1 MAEALEWGNCIKRPG
16 QAKLAGPKLAG
27 LAGAESAGAELVGE
41 PKLRVEIGL
50 DSGTNPKVAGVFANS
65 LPP

>member
-1 MAEALEWGNCIKRPG
+1 MAEALELGNCIKRG

-27 LAGAESAGAELVGE
+27 LAGAELAGAELVGE
-41 PKLRVEIGL
+41 SKLRVEIGL
-50 DSGTNPKVAGVFANS
+50 DAGTNPKVAGVFANS